1 MEPVVSAEEVRA
13 RWAYSELR
21 LGSQLWRDIPAL
33 KLSRYEMTVDRLAV
47 CEPAPEPQ
55 ELGLE
60 HLQLC
65 TARDDTS
72 RCGTDY
78 IRFCAETRDEMRVG
92 DYEHRLCGAR
102 VSSPSTNSS
111 SGL

>member
-1 MEPVVSAEEVRA
+1 
-13 RWAYSELR
+13 
-21 LGSQLWRDIPAL
+21 
-33 KLSRYEMTVDRLAV
+33 MTVDRLAV

-92 DYEHRLCGAR
+92 DYEHSIVRCKRQL
-102 VSSPSTNSS
+102 TKY
-111 SGL
+111 

>member
-1 MEPVVSAEEVRA
+1 
-13 RWAYSELR
+13 
-21 LGSQLWRDIPAL
+21 
-33 KLSRYEMTVDRLAV
+33 MTVDRLAV

-60 HLQLC
+60 HLQLY

-92 DYEHRLCGAR
+92 DVIEVLEPIRLLAHPLTGGFWPPW
-102 VSSPSTNSS
+102 SPPA
-111 SGL
+111 